1 MKDIFVNGV
10 KKYMNTTLVLKN
22 VTFMV
27 NEGERAGMVGEN
39 GSGKT
44 TIMKL
49 IAGKLALNHCAGYPY
64 APVPPGY
71 DEGWVL
77 LSKDTTCAYLDQIPD
92 YEAGIRVI
100 DVLNMAFEEVYKL
113 EAELRS
119 LEVEM
124 QQAEGTILEKVLK
137 KYDNCLKQYESKGG
151 YQVTEKLNR
160 ICKGLKFSEE
170 FLKKEFNVLSGGE
183 KTTTALG
190 KLLMDNPDVLLL
202 DEPTNHLDM
211 ESVEWLE
218 EYIKTYKG
226 TVIIVSHDRYFL
238 DHTVTKIIEIED
250 GEAETYN
257 GNYTE
262 FLRQKEENFR
272 LWQEHYKDQQ
282 KKINDMEKSV
292 KQLREWASKGGN
304 EKFYKRAASI
314 QIKLDK
320 MERIERPGSKDN
332 NLRLKVSEAERSGNV
347 VVKARE
353 LRKAYGEKILFNE
366 AEAEIY
372 FRERVAMIGQNG
384 SGKTTFLKMLLKEI
398 TPDQGSIEFGS
409 NVKLAYLP
417 QNLTFQNEEITL
429 LECFSEDISIL
440 EGAAREYLSRFL
452 FFGSTVFK
460 RVKYLSGG
468 ERVRL
473 MLSKLLFTD
482 VNLLILDEP
491 TNHLDTVS
499 IENIEN
505 TLEAFKG
512 TVFYI
517 SHDRYFINKTATR
530 VLELNQGKLKSYDGN
545 YDAYKAEKEKLE
557 GSFVSDI
564 NMNMNSTKSVS
575 MQQGNGI
582 DKISGVKENNDIKRN
597 KEITNKDNITNK
609 DIKRN
614 RDIQGNKDTK
624 GNRDIQENKDN
635 KGNRNT
641 QENRDTKVNKYT
653 KDKQI
658 LKKGK
663 KVNPI
668 RITYLEQNIENL
680 ENELKAVN
688 ECMNSPEIPF
698 EELNTLY
705 NRQQELSAELENVM
719 EEWLSIS
726 INDNNK

>member
-262 FLRQKEENFR
+262 FLHQKEENFR

-282 KKINDMEKSV
+282 KKINEMEKSV

-429 LECFSEDISIL
+429 LECFREDISIL

-564 NMNMNSTKSVS
+564 NMNSTKSVS
-575 MQQGNGI
+575 MQQGNRI
-582 DKISGVKENNDIKRN
+582 DKISGVKEKND
-597 KEITNKDNITNK
+597 T
-609 DIKRN
+609 KRN
-614 RDIQGNKDTK
+614 RDIP
-624 GNRDIQENKDN
+624 
-635 KGNRNT
+635 
-641 QENRDTKVNKYT
+641 
-653 KDKQI
+653 
-658 LKKGK
+658 
-663 KVNPI
+663 VNPV

>member
-137 KYDNCLKQYESKGG
+137 KYDNYLKQYESKGG

-272 LWQEHYKDQQ
+272 LWQEHYKVQQ

-429 LECFSEDISIL
+429 LECFREDISIL

-557 GSFVSDI
+557 GSFTSDI
-564 NMNMNSTKSVS
+564 NMNSTKSVS
-575 MQQGNGI
+575 MQQGNRI
-582 DKISGVKENNDIKRN
+582 DKISGVKENYDIKRN
-597 KEITNKDNITNK
+597 KEITIKDNITNK

-624 GNRDIQENKDN
+624 GNRNTHGTKD
-635 KGNRNT
+635 T
-641 QENRDTKVNKYT
+641 QENRDTKENKYT

-663 KVNPI
+663 KVNPV

-688 ECMNSPEIPF
+688 ERMNSPEIPF
-698 EELNTLY
+698 DELNILY
-705 NRQQELSAELENVM
+705 NRQQELSAELEGVM

-726 INDNNK
+726 NNYK

>member
-1 MKDIFVNGV
+1 MKDVFVNGV

-49 IAGKLALNHCAGYPY
+49 IAGKLTLNHCAGYPY

-92 YEAGIRVI
+92 YEAGVRVI
-100 DVLNMAFEEVYKL
+100 DVLNMAFEEVYEL

-119 LEVEM
+119 LELEM

-170 FLKKEFNVLSGGE
+170 FLEKEFKVLSGGE

-238 DHTVTKIIEIED
+238 DNTVTKIIEIED
-250 GEAETYN
+250 GEAETYS
-257 GNYTE
+257 GNYTD
-262 FLRQKEENFR
+262 FLRQKEENLR
-272 LWQEHYKDQQ
+272 IWQEHYKDQQ

-292 KQLREWASKGGN
+292 KQLREWAAKGGN
-304 EKFYKRAASI
+304 EKFYKRAASM

-320 MERIERPGSKDN
+320 MERIERPGARDN

-347 VVKARE
+347 VVKAKE
-353 LRKAYGEKILFNE
+353 LVKAFGEKILFNE
-366 AEAEIY
+366 TEAEIY

-398 TPDQGSIEFGS
+398 IPDKGSIEFGS

-429 LECFSEDISIL
+429 LECFREDISIL

-505 TLEAFKG
+505 TLAAFKG

-517 SHDRYFINKTATR
+517 SHDRYFMNKTATR
-530 VLELNQGKLKSYDGN
+530 ILELNQGKLKSYDGN

-557 GSFVSDI
+557 GSFTSEI
-564 NMNMNSTKSVS
+564 NRISTKSVS
-575 MQQGNGI
+575 IQQGNRI
-582 DKISGVKENNDIKRN
+582 DKTSGVKENIDSKRK
-597 KEITNKDNITNK
+597 KEIT
-609 DIKRN
+609 
-614 RDIQGNKDTK
+614 
-624 GNRDIQENKDN
+624 
-635 KGNRNT
+635 
-641 QENRDTKVNKYT
+641 YT

-658 LKKGK
+658 LEKEK
-663 KVNPI
+663 KVNPV

-680 ENELKAVN
+680 EKELKAVN
-688 ECMNSPEIPF
+688 ERMNSPEIPF

-705 NRQQELSAELENVM
+705 NRQQDLSAELEDVM

-726 INDNNK
+726 NN

>member
-44 TIMKL
+44 TVMKL
-49 IAGKLALNHCAGYPY
+49 IAGKLTLNHCAGYPY

-71 DEGWVL
+71 DEGWVI

-92 YEAGIRVI
+92 YEAGVKVI
-100 DVLNMAFEEVYKL
+100 DVLNMAFEEVFQL
-113 EAELRS
+113 ESELRS
-119 LEVEM
+119 LELEM
-124 QQAEGTILEKVLK
+124 QQAEGTNLEKVLN

-160 ICKGLKFSEE
+160 ICKGLKFSDE
-170 FLKKEFNVLSGGE
+170 FLKKDFNILSGGE

-238 DHTVTKIIEIED
+238 DHTVTKIIEIEV

-292 KQLREWASKGGN
+292 RQLREWASKGGN
-304 EKFYKRAASI
+304 EKFFKRAASI

-320 MERIERPGSKDN
+320 MERIDRPGSKDN
-332 NLRLKVSEAERSGNV
+332 NLRLKVSEAERSGNI
-347 VVKARE
+347 VVKAKE
-353 LRKAYGEKILFNE
+353 LKKAFGEKILFNE
-366 AEAEIY
+366 ADAEIY

-398 TPDQGSIEFGS
+398 EPEQGSIEFGS
-409 NVKLAYLP
+409 NVKMAYLP
-417 QNLTFQNEEITL
+417 QNLAFQNEEITL
-429 LECFSEDISIL
+429 LECFREDISIL
-440 EGAAREYLSRFL
+440 EGAAREYLARFL

-505 TLEAFKG
+505 TLETFKG

-530 VLELNQGKLKSYDGN
+530 ILELNNGKLKSYDGN

-557 GSFVSDI
+557 SYLLTSDT
-564 NMNMNSTKSVS
+564 NMNSA
-575 MQQGNGI
+575 NPA
-582 DKISGVKENNDIKRN
+582 N
-597 KEITNKDNITNK
+597 
-609 DIKRN
+609 
-614 RDIQGNKDTK
+614 
-624 GNRDIQENKDN
+624 
-635 KGNRNT
+635 
-641 QENRDTKVNKYT
+641 T
-653 KDKQI
+653 KDKQVS
-658 LKKGK
+658 KEGK
-663 KVNPI
+663 KVNPVH
-668 RITYLEQNIENL
+668 TAYLERNIENL

-688 ECMNSPEIPF
+688 DRMNSPEIPL

-705 NRQQELSAELENVM
+705 SKHQELSAELEEVM

-726 INDNNK
+726 NQV

>member
-160 ICKGLKFSEE
+160 ISKGLKFSEE

-429 LECFSEDISIL
+429 LECFREDISIL

-624 GNRDIQENKDN
+624 V
-635 KGNRNT
+635 
-641 QENRDTKVNKYT
+641 NRDTKENKYT

-663 KVNPI
+663 KVNPV

>member
-10 KKYMNTTLVLKN
+10 KKYKNTTLVLKN

-272 LWQEHYKDQQ
+272 LWQEHYKVQQ

-429 LECFSEDISIL
+429 LECFREDISIL

-557 GSFVSDI
+557 GSFISDI
-564 NMNMNSTKSVS
+564 NMNSTKSVS
-575 MQQGNGI
+575 MQQGNRI
-582 DKISGVKENNDIKRN
+582 DKISGVKEKND
-597 KEITNKDNITNK
+597 T
-609 DIKRN
+609 KRN
-614 RDIQGNKDTK
+614 RDIP
-624 GNRDIQENKDN
+624 
-635 KGNRNT
+635 
-641 QENRDTKVNKYT
+641 
-653 KDKQI
+653 
-658 LKKGK
+658 
-663 KVNPI
+663 VNPV
-668 RITYLEQNIENL
+668 RITYLEQNIENM

>member
-113 EAELRS
+113 ESELRS

-320 MERIERPGSKDN
+320 MERIERPGSKVN

-372 FRERVAMIGQNG
+372 FRERVALIGQNG

-409 NVKLAYLP
+409 NVKPAYLP

-429 LECFSEDISIL
+429 LECFREDISIL

-545 YDAYKAEKEKLE
+545 YDAYKAEKEKFE
-557 GSFVSDI
+557 GSFTSDI
-564 NMNMNSTKSVS
+564 NMNSTKSVS

-582 DKISGVKENNDIKRN
+582 DKISGVKENYDIKRN
-597 KEITNKDNITNK
+597 KVITIKDNITNK

-614 RDIQGNKDTK
+614 RDIQENKDTK
-624 GNRDIQENKDN
+624 GNRDIKENK
-635 KGNRNT
+635 
-641 QENRDTKVNKYT
+641 YI
-653 KDKQI
+653 KDKQV
-658 LKKGK
+658 LKEGK
-663 KVNPI
+663 KVNPV

-688 ECMNSPEIPF
+688 ERMNSPEIPF
-698 EELNTLY
+698 DELNILY
-705 NRQQELSAELENVM
+705 NRQQELSAELEDVM

-726 INDNNK
+726 NNYK

>member
-137 KYDNCLKQYESKGG
+137 KYDNYLKQYESKGG

-272 LWQEHYKDQQ
+272 LWQEHYKVQQ

-429 LECFSEDISIL
+429 LECFREDISIL

-564 NMNMNSTKSVS
+564 NMNSTKSVS
-575 MQQGNGI
+575 MQQGNRI
-582 DKISGVKENNDIKRN
+582 DKISGVKEKND
-597 KEITNKDNITNK
+597 T
-609 DIKRN
+609 KRN
-614 RDIQGNKDTK
+614 RDIP
-624 GNRDIQENKDN
+624 
-635 KGNRNT
+635 
-641 QENRDTKVNKYT
+641 
-653 KDKQI
+653 
-658 LKKGK
+658 
-663 KVNPI
+663 VNPV

>member
-137 KYDNCLKQYESKGG
+137 KYDNYLKQYESKGG

-272 LWQEHYKDQQ
+272 LWQEHYKVQQ

-429 LECFSEDISIL
+429 LECFREDISIL

-491 TNHLDTVS
+491 TNHMDTVS

-564 NMNMNSTKSVS
+564 NMNSTKSVS
-575 MQQGNGI
+575 MQQGNRI
-582 DKISGVKENNDIKRN
+582 DKISGVKEKND
-597 KEITNKDNITNK
+597 T
-609 DIKRN
+609 KRN
-614 RDIQGNKDTK
+614 RDIP
-624 GNRDIQENKDN
+624 
-635 KGNRNT
+635 
-641 QENRDTKVNKYT
+641 
-653 KDKQI
+653 
-658 LKKGK
+658 
-663 KVNPI
+663 VNPV